1 MEDDVEER
9 LNAVRKA
16 IQKATKDALR
26 NANASSL
33 HFEGDENNDEDPNAS
48 FHLGVE
54 LFGQEISVV
63 EENTRE
69 KLASIENEL
78 NAIEKKASLQP
89 NDHNEAA
96 NLKNKVE
103 FLRQCSLARSYLD
116 QSLTCSTPSL
126 TPEIDLRRAAC
137 LQVQAQ
143 QALNE
148 AQTIVASESNAS
160 PSTLAA
166 ANKILDSLR
175 SAVRRQKVD
184 LLGEARKMWA
194 ESVSLSATSLVVRSS
209 SDLPMAYDVLQTF
222 TDDGHSALHGILRKF
237 TTEIH
242 EWIFRPLLERLVS
255 EEATTL
261 VSYQESE
268 DNSGSLVKSTTTK
281 TRILQ
286 LEWNLN
292 GKKAESSHSK
302 SLAWKNAIEFVQ
314 KTLIFITEHI
324 LLERKPLCF
333 LVGSK
338 LFGRPEMQSP
348 ETLSLEVLGI
358 KTLNM
363 GIDNGILRE
372 LLVDTLEKSSIPTH
386 LLPEEFHSLKA
397 IASEFESFLSTFHD
411 ALISLQLISETGEP
425 SLSSF
430 AANFEVKY
438 VEKRRCTILNEARRL
453 LLNNDYHNTVE
464 VGADVRPDKD
474 DKRLGLSDGM
484 AVFRLQKSSISNTAA
499 QIMKLCRRTMDESVA
514 QVPNECSASLAAL
527 QATLYRT
534 AREVLELFRAI
545 IPVTHGHEI
554 AHVPRTAAIL
564 HNDCVFIAHNCLS
577 LGLEYRERYT
587 DDDKNPQGSLLQQT
601 CIFVDMVPLFR
612 DLAERSM
619 GEMLDVQAKQ
629 IVELVG
635 KPIAMLGESLRS
647 DEIVSEWSEAEA
659 AVAAGLYHLGHLN
672 KAWRPVLSY
681 EVLTRSIGYLSDVLF
696 SLLLDQIMKASDI
709 STPACQFVNAQ
720 FEKVVNEVDIMT
732 EGDKTGSQLM
742 DRFVAIGRF
751 MDMSLADIETN
762 LSEGLFRSISAPEL
776 SKLVMACFNDSPN
789 RKKLLKLLSI
799 SD

>member
-1 MEDDVEER
+1 MSTMEDDVQER
-9 LNAVRKA
+9 LNAVRTA

-26 NANASSL
+26 NANATN
-33 HFEGDENNDEDPNAS
+33 HDENKDDDPNAS

-54 LFGQEISVV
+54 LFGQEICVV
-63 EENTRE
+63 EENIRE

-78 NAIEKKASLQP
+78 NAIKKNASLP
-89 NDHNEAA
+89 PEDSNEAA

-116 QSLTCSTPSL
+116 QSMTCSTPSL
-126 TPEIDLRRAAC
+126 TPEIDLRRAAS

-143 QALNE
+143 QALKE
-148 AQTIVASESNAS
+148 AKTIVASESNTS

-175 SAVRRQKVD
+175 SEVRRQKVD

-194 ESVSLSATSLVVRSS
+194 ASVSLSPTSLLVRSS
-209 SDLPMAYDVLQTF
+209 SSNLPMAYDVLQIF
-222 TDDGHSALHGILRKF
+222 ADDGHSALQDILRKF
-237 TTEIH
+237 TTEIY
-242 EWIFRPLLERLVS
+242 EWVFRPLLERLMS
-255 EEATTL
+255 DEATTL

-268 DNSGSLVKSTTTK
+268 DNSGSLVNSITTK
-281 TRILQ
+281 TRVVR

-292 GKKAESSHSK
+292 GTKVESSHSN
-302 SLAWKNAIEFVQ
+302 SLVWKNAIEFVQ
-314 KTLIFITEHI
+314 KTLIFVTEHV
-324 LLERKPLCF
+324 LLERKQLCHF
-333 LVGSK
+333 VGSK
-338 LFGRPEMQSP
+338 LFGRPEMQSS

-372 LLVDTLEKSSIPTH
+372 LLVDALEKSSIPTH

-397 IASEFESFLSTFHD
+397 IASDFEAFLSTFHD
-411 ALISLQLISETGEP
+411 ALISLQLISEKGEP
-425 SLSSF
+425 GLSSF
-430 AANFEVKY
+430 AANFEAKY

-464 VGADVRPDKD
+464 VGVDVRPDKD

-484 AVFRLQKSSISNTAA
+484 AVFRLQKSSISDTAA
-499 QIMKLCRRTMDESVA
+499 QIMKLCRRTMDESIA
-514 QVPNECSASLAAL
+514 QLPNECSAALAAI

-587 DDDKNPQGSLLQQT
+587 DDAKTPQGSLLQQT

-635 KPIAMLGESLRS
+635 KPIALLGESLRS

-696 SLLLDQIMKASDI
+696 SLLLDQIMKALDI
-709 STPACQFVNAQ
+709 STTACQFVNAQ
-720 FEKVVNEVDIMT
+720 FEKVVKEVDNMT

-742 DRFVAIGRF
+742 DRFFAIGRF
-751 MDMSLADIETN
+751 MNMSLADIETN

-776 SKLVMACFNDSPN
+776 SKLIMACFNDSPN

>member
-1 MEDDVEER
+1 MEDSIEER
-9 LNAVRKA
+9 LQAVRKA

-26 NANASSL
+26 NAY
-33 HFEGDENNDEDPNAS
+33 DENNGDDPNAS

-78 NAIEKKASLQP
+78 NAIKASP
-89 NDHNEAA
+89 ENHDEAA

-103 FLRQCSLARSYLD
+103 FLRQCSLARSFLD
-116 QSLTCSTPSL
+116 QSMTLSTPSL
-126 TPEIDLRRAAC
+126 TPEIDLRRAAS

-143 QALNE
+143 QAWKA

-166 ANKILDSLR
+166 ANQILDSLR

-194 ESVSLSATSLVVRSS
+194 TSVSWSPNFLVVRSS
-209 SDLPMAYDVLQTF
+209 NDLPMAYDVLQTF
-222 TDDGHSALHGILRKF
+222 ADDGHSALQDMFRKF
-237 TTEIH
+237 TTEMY
-242 EWIFRPLLERLVS
+242 EWVFRPLLERLVS
-255 EEATTL
+255 EEATTTL

-268 DNSGSLVKSTTTK
+268 DNSGSLVNSSTTK
-281 TRILQ
+281 TRVVR
-286 LEWNLN
+286 LEWNWN
-292 GKKAESSHSK
+292 GKKADSSHSDI
-302 SLAWKNAIEFVQ
+302 LVWKNAIEFIQ
-314 KTLIFITEHI
+314 KTLIFITEHV
-324 LLERKPLCF
+324 LLERKPLCH

-338 LFGRPEMQSP
+338 LFGRPEMQSS
-348 ETLSLEVLGI
+348 ETISLEVLGI
-358 KTLNM
+358 KTLNT

-372 LLVDTLEKSSIPTH
+372 LLVDALEKSSIPTH

-411 ALISLQLISETGEP
+411 ALVSLQLISEKGEP

-430 AANFEVKY
+430 AANFEAKY

-464 VGADVRPDKD
+464 VGVDVRPDKD

-484 AVFRLQKSSISNTAA
+484 AVFRLQKSSISDTAA

-514 QVPNECSASLAAL
+514 PVPNECSTSLAAL

-587 DDDKNPQGSLLQQT
+587 DDAKTPQGNLLQQT

-619 GEMLDVQAKQ
+619 GEMLDIQAKQ

-681 EVLTRSIGYLSDVLF
+681 DVLTRSIGYLADVLF

-720 FEKVVNEVDIMT
+720 FEKVVKEVDNMT
-732 EGDKTGSQLM
+732 EGDRTGSQLM
-742 DRFVAIGRF
+742 DRFFAIGRF

-776 SKLVMACFNDSPN
+776 SKLIMACFNDSPN
-789 RKKLLKLLSI
+789 RKKLLKLLSV